1 MSIIDV
7 LTGPWAIAPDKLL
20 EIQSIYAAHLRG
32 ERTDLAALE
41 ARLGKPLANEQQKYR
56 IEQGGVAVLS
66 LSGVMA
72 PKANLFSA
80 ISGGMSTQMA
90 AVQLES
96 AAIDE
101 RVKAI
106 VLHLDSPGGQVTGT
120 PEFADTI
127 HSIALQKPLVTF
139 SDGLLCS
146 AAYWAG
152 AAGNAIYISSNV
164 VQVGSIGVI
173 HSRSYNPNSTAA
185 EDTVVAGKYKRLASN
200 NEPYSAESRAI
211 VQADVDYVYSLFVD
225 TVARYRGTN
234 SEQVLQHM
242 ADGRVFR
249 GQQALDAGLVDAVCT
264 LDALI
269 EQLASNPSA
278 AMQRKR
284 AVFRTNTNT
293 PKPSKPP
300 KERAMSDTT
309 TPVATGNTLITRATL
324 EQEHPALFAQVRA
337 EFSALGASQERE
349 RIQAVL
355 AVGDGLPGHEALL
368 QGLAF
373 DGKTDGAKAALAVLA
388 AEKQTR
394 AAAIAAHRS
403 DAPPAAKPSAAPPDT
418 AAKSKQEQ
426 TDEAKALAK
435 SKGIDFMAA
444 LKELGYA

>member
-127 HSIALQKPLVTF
+127 YSIALQKPLVTF

-269 EQLASNPSA
+269 DQLASNPSA
-278 AMQRKR
+278 AAQRRR
-284 AVFRTNTNT
+284 AVFSSTAAPTAPIPK
-293 PKPSKPP
+293 PKPSKPQ
-300 KERAMSDTT
+300 KEHAMS
-309 TPVATGNTLITRATL
+309 ITRANL
-324 EQEHPALFAQVRA
+324 EQEHPDLFAQVRA

>member
-1 MSIIDV
+1 MSMIDV
-7 LTGPWAIAPDKLL
+7 LTGPWAIAPDKLR

-106 VLHLDSPGGQVTGT
+106 ILHLDSPGGQVTGT

-127 HSIALQKPLVTF
+127 YSIALQKPLVTF

-225 TVARYRGTN
+225 TVARYRGT
-234 SEQVLQHM
+234 SPEQVLQQM

-249 GQQALDAGLVDAVCT
+249 GQQALDAGLVDGVIT

-284 AVFRTNTNT
+284 AVFRTTPNT

-309 TPVATGNTLITRATL
+309 TPVATGNTPITRATL
-324 EQEHPALFAQVRA
+324 EQEHPALFAQVRT

-355 AVGDGLPGHEALL
+355 AVGDGLPGHESLL
-368 QGLAF
+368 QSLAF
-373 DGKTDGAKAALAVLA
+373 DGKTDGAQAALAVLA
-388 AEKQTR
+388 AEKQAR

-426 TDEAKALAK
+426 TDEAKALAN
-435 SKGIDFMAA
+435 SKGISFMAA